1 MNELDALLAAADE
14 ATSIANT
21 KPIVALYAKDSS
33 GKNVPTD
40 IPFSS
45 IIGTKVS
52 ILKGDE
58 SSTNCTF
65 TAKQAEVFSKLAQMS
80 GEATI
85 FRIFIKG

>member
-58 SSTNCTF
+58 STNCTF